1 MSTHKLKYKK
11 SKGNLSTLDRAL
23 VGSAWSLLAT
33 LVISAVLLL
42 ISTALTMLYSDP
54 TSLADVVGYV
64 CLYASA
70 FLGGFAASKIE
81 KGVPYLTSIFC
92 GLFFVLLSMLTS
104 IAVPHT
110 LSSGMNVI
118 TRISL
123 HALSLALFPIGAF
136 AGVKGAKAN
145 RPKKKKRR

>member
-54 TSLADVVGYV
+54 TALADVVGYV

-104 IAVPHT
+104 IALPHT
-110 LSSGMNVI
+110 LASGMNII
-118 TRISL
+118 TRLAL

-136 AGVKGAKAN
+136 ASVKAN
-145 RPKKKKRR
+145 KPRRYKKKKSR